1 MIKRISTNEKFK
13 RGIMDL
19 SKKVFP
25 SLVLLLGYLI
35 MPGCSSQ
42 KSKTKAIAIVSDSTI
57 YSKQNFTDAVLTD
70 AEISSFFNT
79 VSVYDSIKNQVIQFY
94 VSRQYQLAWFNKE
107 GINSGATV
115 FYSQLQNYSSDF
127 ADSSLHNSKLD
138 TLLEAV
144 ESDEKQFLA
153 DDKKMLQLELLLTTT
168 FFKYAQKAYGGT
180 AKNVTDLEWFIP
192 RKKKNYQALLD
203 SLVSLSA
210 GDKLKEPVNEY
221 YLRLKEKLQQYR
233 DIQKKGGF
241 PFVDTAKKI
250 IREGDNDISVQSL
263 KKILLISG
271 DLKTNDSSLIYTAL
285 LTDAVIKFQN
295 RMGLNATGKIDK
307 ATITELNKPV
317 AFRIKQIMINMER
330 LRWVPAEIEKN
341 YVLVNIPEYALHI
354 FENGKPVWKTN
365 VVVGKAF
372 TQTAIFKGNIAQI
385 ILNPYWN
392 VPNSILQKEIL
403 PALRR
408 NPNYLQNN
416 NMEMVDGRVRQKSG
430 INNALGKIKFLFPN
444 SYSIYLHDTPAK
456 SLFGETKRA
465 FSHGCIRV
473 DNPDQLALYI
483 LKNDSSWALN
493 KIDSI
498 QATGNEFKI
507 QVKPALPVY
516 ITYFTAWVNSN
527 GELNFRNDLYNLDEK
542 LSKEIFGE

>member
-1 MIKRISTNEKFK
+1 MVTINTNTEFNEGLKNAT
-13 RGIMDL
+13 
-19 SKKVFP
+19 KKVFP
-25 SLVLLLGYLI
+25 LFGLLLGYLI
-35 MPGCSSQ
+35 LPSCNNKESEI
-42 KSKTKAIAIVSDSTI
+42 KTIVIAADSTI
-57 YSKQNFTDAVLTD
+57 YSKQDFTDIVLTNAAITSFLD
-70 AEISSFFNT
+70 TISAN
-79 VSVYDSIKNQVIQFY
+79 DSIKNQVTQFY
-94 VSRQYQLAWFNKE
+94 VSRQYQFAWFNKE

-115 FYSQLQNYSSDF
+115 FYNQLKNYGNDF

-138 TLLEAV
+138 TLLEAI
-144 ESDEKQFLA
+144 ELDEKQFLA
-153 DDKKMLQLELLLTTT
+153 NDKKKQQLELLLTTT
-168 FFKYAQKAYGGT
+168 FFEYAQKAYGGT

-192 RKKKNYQALLD
+192 RKKKNYSVLLD

-233 DIQKKGGF
+233 EIQKNGGF
-241 PFVDTAKKI
+241 PVVSTAKKI
-250 IREGDNDISVQSL
+250 IAEGGRDTSVLSI
-263 KKILLISG
+263 KKILFISG
-271 DLKTNDSSLIYTAL
+271 DLETNDSSSIYTAEL
-285 LTDAVIKFQN
+285 KKAVINFQN

-317 AFRIKQIMINMER
+317 EFRIKQMMINMER
-330 LRWVPAEIEKN
+330 LRWVPAEVEKN

-365 VVVGKAF
+365 VVVGKNI
-372 TQTAIFKGNIAQI
+372 TQTVIFKGNIAQI

-392 VPNSILQKEIL
+392 IPNSILQKEIL
-403 PALRR
+403 PAVRR
-408 NPNYLQNN
+408 NPDYLQRN
-416 NMEMVDGRVRQKSG
+416 NMEMINGRARQKPGS
-430 INNALGKIKFLFPN
+430 NNALGKIKFLFPN

-456 SLFGETKRA
+456 SLFGESRRA

-473 DNPDQLALYI
+473 DDPKQLALYI
-483 LKNDSSWALN
+483 LKKDSSWTLH

-498 QATGNEFKI
+498 QTTNNEYKI

-527 GELNFRNDLYNLDEK
+527 GKLNFRNDLYNLDEK

>member
-1 MIKRISTNEKFK
+1 MAIIINTDSKFK
-13 RGIMDL
+13 GGLKNTIN
-19 SKKVFP
+19 KVLP
-25 SLVLLLGYLI
+25 LLVLLLGYLT
-35 MPGCSSQ
+35 MPGCNNK
-42 KSKTKAIAIVSDSTI
+42 KSKIKTIISDSTI
-57 YSKQNFTDAVLTD
+57 YSKQDFTDAVLTE
-70 AEISSFFNT
+70 AAITSFFNT
-79 VSVYDSIKNQVIQFY
+79 VSANDSIKNQVTQFY
-94 VSRQYQLAWFNKE
+94 ISRQYQFAWFNKA

-127 ADSSLHNSKLD
+127 ADSSLRNSKLD

-144 ESDEKQFLA
+144 ESDEKQFLF
-153 DDKKMLQLELLLTTT
+153 DDKKVLQLELLLTTT

-180 AKNVTDLEWFIP
+180 TKNVTDLEWFIP

-210 GDKLKEPVNEY
+210 GDKLKEPLNEY

-241 PFVDTAKKI
+241 PFIDTVKKI
-250 IREGDNDISVQSL
+250 IREGDNDISVQSV

-271 DLKTNDSSLIYTAL
+271 DLKTNDSNLIYTAL

-317 AFRIKQIMINMER
+317 EFRIKQIMINMER

-403 PALRR
+403 PAMRR

-416 NMEMVDGRVRQKSG
+416 NMEMVDGRVRQKPG

-473 DNPDQLALYI
+473 DSPDQLALYI
-483 LKNDSSWALN
+483 LKNDASWTLN

-498 QATGNEFKI
+498 QAASKEFKI
-507 QVKPALPVY
+507 QVKLALPVY

>member
-1 MIKRISTNEKFK
+1 MIIINTDIKFNGQL
-13 RGIMDL
+13 RNII
-19 SKKVFP
+19 KKIFP
-25 SLVLLLGYLI
+25 LFVLLSGCLI
-35 MPGCSSQ
+35 MTGCNN
-42 KSKTKAIAIVSDSTI
+42 KKNKIKTIAIVSDSTI

-70 AEISSFFNT
+70 EAITSFLNSISES
-79 VSVYDSIKNQVIQFY
+79 DSIKKQVIQFY
-94 VSRQYQLAWFNKE
+94 VSRQYQFAWLNKE
-107 GINSGATV
+107 GINSGAAV
-115 FYSQLQNYSSDF
+115 FYSQLQNYINDF
-127 ADSSLHNSKLD
+127 ADSSLRNIKLD
-138 TLLEAV
+138 TLLEAL
-144 ESDEKQFLA
+144 ELDAQAFLL
-153 DDKKMLQLELLLTTT
+153 DDKKRQQLELLLTTT

-192 RKKKNYQALLD
+192 RKKKNYSALLD

-233 DIQKKGGF
+233 AIQKAGGF
-241 PFVDTAKKI
+241 PLVNTAKKI
-250 IREGDNDISVQSL
+250 ITEGDTDTCILSV
-263 KKILLISG
+263 KKLLFTTG
-271 DLKTNDSSLIYTAL
+271 DLKMNDSSLIYTTV
-285 LTDAVIKFQN
+285 LTKAVTNFQN

-330 LRWVPAEIEKN
+330 LRWVPAEVEKN
-341 YVLVNIPEYALHI
+341 YILVNIPEYALHI

-365 VVVGKAF
+365 VVVGKNV
-372 TQTAIFKGNIAQI
+372 TQTVIFKGNISQI

-392 VPNSILQKEIL
+392 IPNSILQKEIL

-408 NPNYLQNN
+408 NPNYLERN
-416 NMEMVDGRVRQKSG
+416 NMEMVDGRARQKPGS
-430 INNALGKIKFLFPN
+430 NNALGKIKFLFPN

-456 SLFGETKRA
+456 SLFGESKRA

-473 DNPDQLALYI
+473 DDPKQLALYI
-483 LKNDSSWALN
+483 LKRDSSWTLN

-498 QATGNEFKI
+498 QTTNTEYKI